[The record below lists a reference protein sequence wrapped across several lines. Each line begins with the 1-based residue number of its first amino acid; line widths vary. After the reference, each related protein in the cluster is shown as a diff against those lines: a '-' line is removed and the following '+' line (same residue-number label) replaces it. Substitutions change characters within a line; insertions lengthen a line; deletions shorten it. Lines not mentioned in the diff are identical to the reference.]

1 MKLPASISASVLVA
15 LVVLSLFPSAQ
26 AKRAPN
32 LELTDQTG
40 KTQKISDLRGSIA
53 VVNFWAT
60 WCGPCREELPML
72 TRLSAEYGGKQVRFV
87 AVSADEWKKRDAV
100 QKFVETNHL
109 NMEVWLGADLDML
122 ERANLGNVLPATL
135 ILDQQGEVV
144 ASVLGQAREEDIRR
158 PLDWL
163 LSGKTGPAPDQVV
176 KHY

>member
-1 MKLPASISASVLVA
+1 MKLSASILVA
-15 LVVLSLFPSAQ
+15 LVVLSLLPSAQ

-32 LELTDQTG
+32 LELTDQAG
-40 KTQKISDLRGSIA
+40 KTQKIADLRGSIA
-53 VVNFWAT
+53 VVNFWAI

-87 AVSADEWKKRDAV
+87 AVSADEWKKRAAV
-100 QKFVETNHL
+100 ESFVTANHL
-109 NMEVWLGADLDML
+109 NMEIWLGADLDML

-135 ILDQQGEVV
+135 ILDQQGDVV
-144 ASVLGQAREEDIRR
+144 VRVLGEAREEDIRK

-163 LSGKTGPAPDQVV
+163 LSGKNGAPPDEVV

>member
-1 MKLPASISASVLVA
+1 MKFATPLFVA
-15 LVVLSLFPSAQ
+15 LVVLSAFPSAE

-32 LELTDQTG
+32 LELTDQAG
-40 KTQKISDLRGSIA
+40 KTEKIADLRGSIA

-72 TRLSAEYGGKQVRFV
+72 TRLSEEYGRQKVRFV
-87 AVSADEWKKRDAV
+87 AVSADAWKNRAAV
-100 QKFVETNHL
+100 GTFVSAHHL
-109 NMEVWLGADLDML
+109 EMDVWLGANVDML

-135 ILDQQGEVV
+135 ILDEDGDVV
-144 ASVLGQAREEDIRR
+144 ARVLGEAREEDIRR

-163 LSGKTGPAPDQVV
+163 LSGRKGPAPEAVV

>member
-1 MKLPASISASVLVA
+1 MRVSALVLAVVA
-15 LVVLSLFPSAQ
+15 LFLIPHAQ

-32 LELTDQTG
+32 LELTDQAG

-72 TRLSAEYGGKQVRFV
+72 THLSKEYGNKQVRFV
-87 AVSADEWKKRDAV
+87 AVSADEWKNRAAV
-100 QKFVETNHL
+100 GKFVAANQL
-109 NMEVWLGADLDML
+109 GMEIWLGANLAML
-122 ERANLGNVLPATL
+122 ERAKLGNELPATF
-135 ILDQQGEVV
+135 IVDEQGDVV
-144 ASVLGQAREEDIRR
+144 ARVLGQAREEDIRK

-163 LSGKTGPAPDQVV
+163 LGGRSGTAPEALV

>member
-1 MKLPASISASVLVA
+1 MKYSLLTITAFA
-15 LVVLSLFPSAQ
+15 LLCVPPVQ

-32 LELTDQTG
+32 LELTNQAG

-72 TRLSAEYGGKQVRFV
+72 TRLSADYGGKKVRFV
-87 AVSADEWKKRDAV
+87 AVSADEWKNRAAV
-100 QKFVETNHL
+100 EKFVAANHL
-109 NMEVWLGADLDML
+109 NMEIWLGANLDML
-122 ERANLGNVLPATL
+122 ERANLGNELPATF
-135 ILDQQGEVV
+135 ILDEQGDVV
-144 ASVLGQAREEDIRR
+144 ARVLGEAREEDIRK

-163 LSGKTGPAPDQVV
+163 LGGKSGPAPDAIV